1 MDLFS
6 VETSIKVK
14 HMVMVPYRI
23 WMDLLITEIFKTE
36 KLVGKEVWNI
46 QMVQFIKVS
55 MLTVCQMELEN
66 SKNLM
71 ERLIKEI
78 IKTACLMGKGVKNL

>member
-14 HMVMVPYRI
+14 HMVTVPYRI

>member
-1 MDLFS
+1 VIFLKGKEVKNLKMDLFS

-36 KLVGKEVWNI
+36 KLVGKEV
-46 QMVQFIKVS
+46 
-55 MLTVCQMELEN
+55 
-66 SKNLM
+66 
-71 ERLIKEI
+71 
-78 IKTACLMGKGVKNL
+78 

>member
-1 MDLFS
+1 
-6 VETSIKVK
+6 
-14 HMVMVPYRI
+14 
-23 WMDLLITEIFKTE
+23 
-36 KLVGKEVWNI
+36 
-46 QMVQFIKVS
+46 